1 MNAGGKL
8 GVKVVSGQERLDEV
22 NTCNAFEN
30 NISQHCRCLLL
41 GSSRLR
47 ISGGTGS
54 GVHQGVC
61 MCHIDKMPIG
71 WRRS

>member
-1 MNAGGKL
+1 MDAGGKL
-8 GVKVVSGQERLDEV
+8 GVKVVSGQEHLDEV

-30 NISQHCRCLLL
+30 DIPQHRHCLFL

-54 GVHQGVC
+54 GVH
-61 MCHIDKMPIG
+61 
-71 WRRS
+71 